1 MKVIWDY
8 LCHGFKALAE
18 GVHPE
23 NDPYGDPWPA
33 HSPQEALAGTPI
45 AGGRFQGG
53 VWAISGDLEYVVL
66 EWGGHTGVRLRLVY
80 TAARH
85 VRTRV

>member
-45 AGGRFQGG
+45 AGGKFYGAFGAYQEILNTLFWNGG
-53 VWAISGDLEYVVL
+53 C
-66 EWGGHTGVRLRLVY
+66 HTGVRIRLVY